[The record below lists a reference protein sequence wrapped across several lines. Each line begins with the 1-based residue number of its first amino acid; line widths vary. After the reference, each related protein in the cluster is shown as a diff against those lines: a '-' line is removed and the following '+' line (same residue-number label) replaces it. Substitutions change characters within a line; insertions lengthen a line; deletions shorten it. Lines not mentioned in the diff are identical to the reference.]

1 MKKYLS
7 ILLVVVCSVAAFFL
21 VNTYQK
27 RSCLLSSFLLPG
39 RTEPPKEVSQNISI
53 DQGLELL
60 RVREDKQAL
69 VIFEQIL
76 MQDQEDTAASWGK
89 AEVLRRRRDFQ
100 ESEGIL
106 NKILFKDNSYIP
118 ALISLS
124 YIRYN
129 DGELGQAEDLLNQV
143 LEGGCQ
149 DRNNLALIYMMLGS
163 INSKRSK
170 RGWFFSKIK
179 YGTQIKRYFLKAQEL
194 APDLPEVH
202 LGLGTFY
209 LLAPS
214 LFGGNLEEAIKQL
227 ELAEK
232 IAPEFATVKAR
243 LAQAYKKKGQQEK
256 YNYYLNQVK
265 ELDPEN
271 EVLEELRD

>member
-1 MKKYLS
+1 MKKYLL
-7 ILLVVVCSVAAFFL
+7 ILLVVLCLAGSLFL
-21 VNTYQK
+21 LNTYQK
-27 RSCLLSSFLLPG
+27 RISYLPEQTREEG
-39 RTEPPKEVSQNISI
+39 RNISI
-53 DQGLELL
+53 DEGLELL
-60 RVREDKQAL
+60 RIRHDQQAL
-69 VIFEQIL
+69 VIFQQSL
-76 MQDQEDTAASWGK
+76 KQDPKDLLALWGK
-89 AEVLRRRRDFQ
+89 AEVLRRKRDFQ
-100 ESEGIL
+100 ESEEIL
-106 NKILFKDNSYIP
+106 NEILLKDNFFIP

-129 DGELGQAEDLLNQV
+129 DGKLDQAEDLLNQI
-143 LEGGCQ
+143 LKHGCR
-149 DRNNLALIYMMLGS
+149 DKNNLALVYMMLGS

-170 RGWFFSKIK
+170 RGWLISKIK
-179 YGTQIKRYFLKAQEL
+179 YGTQIKSNFLKAQEL

-214 LFGGNLEEAIKQL
+214 LFGGNLEEAIKEL

-243 LAQAYKKKGQQEK
+243 LAQAYKKHGQQEK

-271 EVLEELRD
+271 EVLEELGD

>member
-1 MKKYLS
+1 MKRLLL
-7 ILLVVVCSVAAFFL
+7 ILLVIICSGGFL
-21 VNTYQK
+21 WSLNADK
-27 RSCLLSSFLLPG
+27 RRACLLTPSLEDKQSFSL
-39 RTEPPKEVSQNISI
+39 E
-53 DQGLELL
+53 QGLELL
-60 RVREDKQAL
+60 RVREDKLAL
-69 VIFEQIL
+69 VVFKQRLEQDPDDL
-76 MQDQEDTAASWGK
+76 VALWGK

-100 ESEGIL
+100 ESEEILNGIL
-106 NKILFKDNSYIP
+106 LRDNFSIP

-129 DGELGQAEDLLNQV
+129 DGKLEQAEDLLNQI
-143 LEGGCQ
+143 LKRGCH
-149 DRNNLALIYMMLGS
+149 DKDNLALIYMMLGS

-170 RGWFFSKIK
+170 RGWLISKIK
-179 YGTQIKRYFLKAQEL
+179 YGTQIKSYFLKAQAL

-209 LLAPS
+209 LLAPAF
-214 LFGGNLEEAIKQL
+214 FGGNLEEAIKEL

-232 IAPEFATVKAR
+232 IAPGFATVKAR
-243 LAQAYKKKGQQEK
+243 LAQAYRKHGQQEK

-271 EVLEELRD
+271 EVLEELGN